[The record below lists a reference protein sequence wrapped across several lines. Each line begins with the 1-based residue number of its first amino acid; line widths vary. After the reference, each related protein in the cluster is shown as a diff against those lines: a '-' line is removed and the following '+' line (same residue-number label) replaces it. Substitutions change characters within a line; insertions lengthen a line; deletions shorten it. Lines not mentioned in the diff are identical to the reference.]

1 MIKLS
6 ITTFVSHNRQ
16 IFIGERNEKGSD
28 IYNIYTMIILL
39 SRSVLPLYYNHGE
52 VMIIINNR
60 WRYDR
65 GGVPRLGGEHPARP
79 HGEERP
85 RPLRGDA

>member
-1 MIKLS
+1 MRKEVISTL
-6 ITTFVSHNRQ
+6 
-16 IFIGERNEKGSD
+16 
-28 IYNIYTMIILL
+28 YNIYQQYQYSYGL
-39 SRSVLPLYYNHGE
+39 
-52 VMIIINNR
+52 MIIIIHR

-85 RPLRGDA
+85 RPLRGDACPL